1 MQTPWLS
8 ILRSLALLG
17 LLTLAACDKKTPQPT
32 PSSPAAKP
40 AAATHAATTVRISG
54 KISLQG
60 TPPPPQP
67 VKMDAT
73 CGSLHGTPPMEA
85 LYVVGEGGGL
95 AEVFVHIKTGLEG
108 KTFTP
113 PSDIPLLDQQGCTYI
128 PKLLVV
134 WAGQKFNVRNSDGPG
149 ILHNVHALPRKNSE
163 FNFGQPLK
171 GQVTQKS
178 FSNPEALIRVKCE
191 VHPWMKSYFAVVN
204 HPFYAVTDANGR
216 FTFPPDLPP
225 GDYTIEAIHPK
236 AGSQSQPLKVAAGE
250 EKNVSLTFTLK

>member
-1 MQTPWLS
+1 MTTLWAPRPL
-8 ILRSLALLG
+8 SLALLG
-17 LLTLAACDKKTPQPT
+17 LLALAGCDKKAPQPT
-32 PSSPAAKP
+32 PSSPSAKP
-40 AAATHAATTVRISG
+40 AAATNVPPTVRISG

-67 VKMDAT
+67 VAMDAS
-73 CGSLHGTPPMEA
+73 CGSLHSIPPAEKV
-85 LYVVGEGGGL
+85 YTVGEGGGL
-95 AEVFVHIKTGLEG
+95 AEVFVHIKAGLEG
-108 KTFTP
+108 RTFTP

-149 ILHNVHALPRKNSE
+149 ILHNVHALPRKNPE

-178 FSNPEALIRVKCE
+178 FPNPEALILVKCQ

-204 HPFYAVTDANGR
+204 HPFHAITDANGR

-225 GDYTIEAIHPK
+225 GDYTIEAIHPR

-250 EKNVSLTFTLK
+250 ERAVSLTFTLK